1 MMLQRWDPFREMISL
16 REAVDRLFRESFV
29 RPGNWLA
36 GAETPTVALDVHESD
51 NEYVVKASLP
61 GVKPED
67 TEILAQGNTL
77 TIRGQ
82 SKADEEK
89 QESGYLLRERH
100 YGAFQRSLTLPVPV
114 NADQAEARYENGVLV
129 LTLPKAEQAKPKQI
143 TVSGQAQLSQSAHQE
158 QPAQP
163 AEGESAHGQGQVRTE
178 AAVAS

>member
-1 MMLQRWDPFREMISL
+1 MLQRWEPFREMVSL
-16 REAVDRLFRESFV
+16 RDAVDRLFRESFV
-29 RPGNWLA
+29 RPGSWVA
-36 GAETPTVALDVHESD
+36 GTEAPTIALDVHESD

-100 YGAFQRSLTLPVPV
+100 YGAFQRSLTLPVPI
-114 NADQAEARYENGVLV
+114 NADQAEARYENGVLT

-143 TVSGQAQLSQSAHQE
+143 TVGGQAQLSQSAHQA

-163 AEGESAHGQGQVRTE
+163 AQGENGHGQSEVRTE
-178 AAVAS
+178 AGVAS